1 MDSAQP
7 PAPALAEIE
16 AEGAAPKVDRR
27 GKLFRLLGLVVLAA
41 AIGWSGYYWFF
52 QRGLVGTDNAYVAA
66 ESAIITPRLAAAV
79 LEVRVVDTQVVKA
92 GDVLVVLD
100 DADARVEL
108 AAAEAALRQAQ
119 QRFSQARANDRQ
131 LGARV
136 AGASAD
142 INAARAR
149 LASAEA
155 DLARASD
162 AVTRRSSL
170 ADSGAVAGEELAQ
183 ARSTEAQ
190 ARAAVDA
197 ARAALA
203 AAQANR
209 TAASGSADA
218 NAVIT
223 RVGNMAADPD
233 VRAAQAR
240 VDAAR
245 LMVERTVIRAPL
257 AGTVAQRSVQPGQQ
271 VAPGTPLLHVVPL
284 AQAFVEA
291 NYRETQLARVRVGQ
305 PVELTSDLHG
315 SDVVYHGRVS
325 GIGAASGAAS
335 SLIPAQNAS
344 GNWVKVVQ
352 RIPVRIALDAGEL
365 AAHPLPVGASMEAE
379 IDTRG
384 N

>member
-1 MDSAQP
+1 MDSVQP
-7 PAPALAEIE
+7 PAPAGAEVE
-16 AEGAAPKVDRR
+16 VEGAAPKVDRR
-27 GKLFRLLGLVVLAA
+27 GKLFRILGLVVLAA
-41 AIGWSGYYWFF
+41 AIGWGAYYWFF
-52 QRGLVGTDNAYVAA
+52 QRGFVGTDNAYVAA
-66 ESAIITPRLAAAV
+66 ESAVVTPRLAAAV
-79 LEVRVVDTQVVKA
+79 REVRVADTQVVKA

-142 INAARAR
+142 IAAAQAR
-149 LASAEA
+149 LVSAEA
-155 DLARASD
+155 DLARAND
-162 AVTRRSSL
+162 AVSRRSGL
-170 ADSGAVAGEELAQ
+170 AESGAVAGEELSQ
-183 ARSTEAQ
+183 ARATQAQ

-203 AAQANR
+203 SAQANR
-209 TAASGSADA
+209 AAASGSADA

-223 RVGNMAADPD
+223 RVGDMAGDPD

-245 LMVERTVIRAPL
+245 LMLERTVIRAPV
-257 AGTVAQRSVQPGQQ
+257 AGTVAQRTVQPGQQ

-291 NYRETQLARVRVGQ
+291 NFRETQLGPVRVGQ
-305 PVELTSDLHG
+305 PVELTSDFHG

-352 RIPVRIALDAGEL
+352 RIPVRIALDAREL